1 MTAFTHGQLVNQT
14 LDFTLTTEVKRQ
26 DTRLILVTATGNPDV
41 RDNTWKWLQENIGK
55 LEERYEGTGILSG
68 TFLSIIPILGIGRVE
83 EMKMFFTNH
92 KIPDAEVGV
101 NAGLERLLVYDRL
114 ARTLA

>member
-1 MTAFTHGQLVNQT
+1 
-14 LDFTLTTEVKRQ
+14 
-26 DTRLILVTATGNPDV
+26 
-41 RDNTWKWLQENIGK
+41 
-55 LEERYEGTGILSG
+55 
-68 TFLSIIPILGIGRVE
+68 
-83 EMKMFFTNH
+83 MKMFFTNH